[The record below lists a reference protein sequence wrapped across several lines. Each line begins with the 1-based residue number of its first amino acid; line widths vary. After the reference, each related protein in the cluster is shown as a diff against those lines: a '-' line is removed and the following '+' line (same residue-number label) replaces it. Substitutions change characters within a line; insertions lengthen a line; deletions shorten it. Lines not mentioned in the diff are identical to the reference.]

1 MPKPGTRPI
10 ARLMADPPLQLTEW
24 DGNRA
29 EIADGVWMG
38 ALTSTHIPQ
47 RGENELPVTGNSFSG
62 AAG

>member
-24 DGNRA
+24 DGNRT

-38 ALTSTHIPQ
+38 ALTGAHITQ
-47 RGENELPVTGNSFSG
+47 QEENELLVTRNGFSG